1 MKIALLGDIALH
13 GAFGVSNETKAPPE
27 ALFAIG
33 ERLQAYDWVVGNLET
48 PLTHA
53 TRPFGPK
60 SAHIRARPVDEA
72 SLKALGVHAVSLA
85 NNHSFDFGEVGFSE
99 TLEVLESAGIRAY
112 GYDGVSVV
120 LGEGPDTAEL
130 HGFCCYS
137 TNPVGVDPSQGPA
150 RLNVLSVE
158 GLTAAVKGSREA
170 GHMPIAS
177 IHWGDEYV
185 HLPRWDHVVLAR
197 NAAAAGV
204 YVLHGHHPH
213 VLQGIEEKDGALLAY
228 SLGNFCFDA
237 IRVPGMRKPLV
248 TPTQA
253 SRETGFLEVEMRGG
267 DVLNWRF
274 HALRFDGA
282 SYRDAPEVAGKVD
295 AYTSRLPN
303 ANQGSGPYMAER
315 KTVLEAQAER
325 RKKDRS
331 LEWLVYRLR
340 LRTLLNRIAS
350 RRNRSRYDAHIRRP
364 IGEIQRRSP

>member
-13 GAFGVSNETKAPPE
+13 GAFGVSDETKAPPDS
-27 ALFAIG
+27 LFAMG

-48 PLTHA
+48 PLTRA

-60 SAHIRARPVDEA
+60 SAHIRARPVDVA
-72 SLKALGVHAVSLA
+72 SLKALGVHAVSVA
-85 NNHSFDFGEVGFSE
+85 NNHSFDFGEAGLSE

-120 LGEGPDTAEL
+120 LGDGPDTAEL
-130 HGFCCYS
+130 FGFCCYS

-150 RLNVLSVE
+150 RLDALSVE
-158 GLTAAVKGSREA
+158 GLTAVVKRSRDA

-177 IHWGDEYV
+177 VHWGDEHV
-185 HLPRWDHVVLAR
+185 HLPRWDHIIVAR
-197 NAAAAGV
+197 HAAAVGA

-237 IRVPGMRKPLV
+237 VRVPGMRKPLV
-248 TPTQA
+248 SPTQA
-253 SRETGFLEVEMRGG
+253 SRETGFLEVETLGAE
-267 DVLNWRF
+267 VLSWRF

-295 AYTSRLPN
+295 EYSSTLPD
-303 ANQGSGPYMAER
+303 ADEGSGPYLAQR
-315 KTVLEAQAER
+315 QAVLEAKAER

-340 LRTLLNRIAS
+340 LRTLLNRIAA

-364 IGEIQRRSP
+364 LVEIQRRSP